1 MMKAVLI
8 RNASAA
14 DSDSDGEDITEEI
27 TDGSIRPSFMTGT
40 IQTNWNLLVFQ
51 INLSNILTIRSE
63 PNQTSFKLE
72 NLFNFFVYKI
82 FISFPHD

>member
-40 IQTNWNLLVFQ
+40 IQTN
-51 INLSNILTIRSE
+51 
-63 PNQTSFKLE
+63 
-72 NLFNFFVYKI
+72 
-82 FISFPHD
+82 